1 MQDRVRSSA
10 NSACIR
16 RKLKEG
22 RGICRSSQF
31 AGESLKS
38 KKEPS
43 ARVPELVNVDYLPT
57 VESRLGTAAELVCA
71 GAVGSASHA
80 TCVTTC
86 SDS

>member
-1 MQDRVRSSA
+1 
-10 NSACIR
+10 
-16 RKLKEG
+16 
-22 RGICRSSQF
+22 
-31 AGESLKS
+31 LKS